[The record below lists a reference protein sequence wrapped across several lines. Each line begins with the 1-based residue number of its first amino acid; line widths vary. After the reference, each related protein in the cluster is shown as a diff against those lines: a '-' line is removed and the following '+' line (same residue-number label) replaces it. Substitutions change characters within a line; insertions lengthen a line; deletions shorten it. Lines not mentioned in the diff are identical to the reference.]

1 MTYMSL
7 QGGRH
12 TYAAALGVGIP
23 GISST
28 SAARALCLMPYAL
41 FRALCP
47 ICHLC
52 RCPWRRASQASA
64 ARQQPEPSA
73 RLPPPA
79 IYLYPPH
86 PPRASR
92 RLGRA
97 LPTFSVSICIRL
109 VPVKPVNPTP
119 VAASES
125 QGTRCTRAPAGSLY
139 CFTST
144 KVQTLTGINSAP
156 VAASESEVTSHSDAR
171 EDTLWALLRGVI
183 ICTFVPVKQVN

>member
-12 TYAAALGVGIP
+12 TYAAVLGVGIP

-97 LPTFSVSICIRL
+97 LPTFSVSICTRL
-109 VPVKPVNPTP
+109 VPVKRVNPT
-119 VAASES
+119 
-125 QGTRCTRAPAGSLY
+125 
-139 CFTST
+139 
-144 KVQTLTGINSAP
+144 P
-156 VAASESEVTSHSDAR
+156 VAASESEVTSHSDAL
-171 EDTLWALLRGVI
+171 EDTLWPLLRGVI